1 MAKTKKE
8 LKNNLELCKKLLEE
22 VIEEFDE
29 KTKDKSDKENKL
41 YYNTSLIKRNRVM
54 INQYMKEL
62 ERY

>member
-1 MAKTKKE
+1 MAKTKRE
-8 LKNNLELCKKLLEE
+8 LKNNLNFCEKLLKE
-22 VIEEFDE
+22 IIDEFDE
-29 KTKDKSDKENKL
+29 KTIGKGDEEKFL

>member
-8 LKNNLELCKKLLEE
+8 LKGNLEFCKKLLEE
-22 VIEEFDE
+22 VIDEFEE
-29 KTKDKSDKENKL
+29 KTKDKSDEANNL

>member
-8 LKNNLELCKKLLEE
+8 LKNNLEFCKKLLEE
-22 VIEEFDE
+22 VIDEFDE
-29 KTKDKSDKENKL
+29 KTKDKSDEANKL

>member
-8 LKNNLELCKKLLEE
+8 LKGNLEFCKKLLEE
-22 VIEEFDE
+22 VIDEFDE
-29 KTKDKSDKENKL
+29 KTKDKSDEANNL

>member
-8 LKNNLELCKKLLEE
+8 LKGNLEFCKKLLEE

-29 KTKDKSDKENKL
+29 KTKNKKDSEKNL
-41 YYNTSLIKRNRVM
+41 YYNSSLIKRNK
-54 INQYMKEL
+54 ILISHCLKEL

>member
-8 LKNNLELCKKLLEE
+8 LKGNLEFCKKLLEE

-29 KTKDKSDKENKL
+29 KTKGKSDEANNL

>member
-8 LKNNLELCKKLLEE
+8 LKGNLEFCKKLLEE
-22 VIEEFDE
+22 VIDEFDE
-29 KTKDKSDKENKL
+29 KTKDKSDEANKL
-41 YYNTSLIKRNRVM
+41 YYNTGLIKRNRVM